1 VANNRYLSDRAHDK
15 KGHFCLND
23 MFVPVV
29 GRPYPHRHDFEETFV
44 LIEGSIGATFRGKEQ
59 VVRTGETIRIPS
71 KAPRQFDN
79 RSDRRLSLKRVS
91 IRQIE
96 FLQERGKSR
105 VLVQAL
111 Q

>member
-1 VANNRYLSDRAHDK
+1 
-15 KGHFCLND
+15 

-29 GRPYPHRHDFEETFV
+29 GRPSPHRHDFEETFV
-44 LIEGSIGATFRGKEQ
+44 VIEGAIGATFRGKEQ
-59 VVRTGETIRIPS
+59 VVRTGETILFS
-71 KAPRQFDN
+71 SNAPRQIEN
-79 RSDRRLSLKRVS
+79 RSDRRLSLKQVS

-111 Q
+111 E